1 MHGCISKQTISR
13 QQNRAARVAEQS
25 QEIGIALWVIPGNL
39 AKRNVIS
46 KNTDQHFLHFNIA

>member
-39 AKRNVIS
+39 AKPNVIS
-46 KNTDQHFLHFNIA
+46 KNTDQHFM